1 MSTPFAVSFLDSQA
15 EIPASLWD
23 ACFPLPLE
31 GRWWYEVLEQ
41 SGLED
46 QFTFRYALLR
56 LAGRDVGIAPLFL
69 MDVPLDIVT
78 PDFLLPLTTLLGR
91 IAPSLMRQ
99 RTLFVGS
106 PCSDEGAVGL
116 MSGIDRRGALMCLQQ
131 ALDKEAR
138 RLRAPMLVWK
148 DFPSH
153 YLEDLGW
160 VAAKAGL
167 FAMTSYPGTV
177 AVLPSRNREDFFA
190 AMKGSRRQKLKRKLR
205 ISAKRVDLD
214 TAVVSHPDAFVLDEI
229 FGLFRQTYER
239 SATKF
244 ERLNPKFFE
253 VMAALPHAYFLILR
267 EASSGDMV
275 AFMLCLEMSGLIIN
289 KFIGLDYAR
298 PKEWSLFFRLWEAA
312 LDWSLARGASAI
324 QSGQTG
330 YAPKMEMGHVLVP
343 LKNYCRHQNPVMQ
356 FLYAA
361 LSRTVSWET
370 LDPAL
375 AHYANADTERDTS
388 VASSK

>member
-46 QFTFRYALLR
+46 QFTFRYALVR
-56 LAGRDVGIAPLFL
+56 QDGRAVGIAPLFL

-78 PDFLLPLTTLLGR
+78 PDFLRPLTALLGR
-91 IAPSLMRQ
+91 FAPSLMRQ

-106 PCSDEGAVGL
+106 PCSDEGTVGL
-116 MSGIDRRGALMCLQQ
+116 VPGIDRRGALLCLQR

-148 DFPSH
+148 DFPSS
-153 YLEDLGW
+153 YRDDLGW
-160 VAAKAGL
+160 VAAKTGL

-190 AMKGSRRQKLKRKLR
+190 TMKGSRRQKLKRKLR
-205 ISAKRVDLD
+205 ISAQRADLH
-214 TAVVSHPDAFVLDEI
+214 TAVVSHPDACVLGEI

-244 ERLNPKFFE
+244 ERLNPRFFE
-253 VMAALPHAYFLILR
+253 LMAALPHAYFLTLR
-267 EASSGDMV
+267 ETASGDMV
-275 AFMLCLEMSGLIIN
+275 AFMLCLEMGGLIIN

-343 LKNYCRHQNPVMQ
+343 LKNYCRHGNPVMQ

-375 AHYANADTERDTS
+375 ALYSGDQEKQES
-388 VASSK
+388 VFQEKS